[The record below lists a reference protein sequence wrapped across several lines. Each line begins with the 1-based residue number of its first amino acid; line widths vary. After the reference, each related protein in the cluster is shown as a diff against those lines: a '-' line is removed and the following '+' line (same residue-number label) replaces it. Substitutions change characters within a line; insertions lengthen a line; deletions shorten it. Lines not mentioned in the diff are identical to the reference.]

1 MCGGWEKNRAGRIG
15 ALPRAPRHWATLC
28 AQRQS
33 KDRTKDRA
41 LGRIRSCGQPPGGAT
56 IRRRVLTPPGPDR
69 KHSLF
74 YEIYRGL
81 YVPHVGKLC
90 PPGWVGMGVRARA
103 SGACVSV
110 LVAACRRSAKASEW
124 LGGNHGWV
132 NRPVGLVSV
141 AVSVEGVS
149 EGKGE

>member
-1 MCGGWEKNRAGRIG
+1 MRSTGGCMSPI
-15 ALPRAPRHWATLC
+15 
-28 AQRQS
+28 
-33 KDRTKDRA
+33 
-41 LGRIRSCGQPPGGAT
+41 
-56 IRRRVLTPPGPDR
+56 
-69 KHSLF
+69 
-74 YEIYRGL
+74 
-81 YVPHVGKLC
+81 
-90 PPGWVGMGVRARA
+90 A